1 MSELIRRLR
10 QFRFGTVVL
19 GQITLGVLW
28 PVVAIVSCAAV
39 EQPAPPHPLEALSI
53 TGDDGIT
60 HALKVEVMRT
70 PKELWT
76 GLRWRKT
83 MPDDQGM
90 LFDLGEVRQAYFTMS
105 DTLIPLDMLF
115 LGADGKIVN
124 IAAMTVPGNAGPYM
138 SDGPVRAVLE
148 LNAGTSLRLHLSP
161 GDIVRS
167 KPFAATSSGPA
178 AQQGR
183 SSQ

>member
-1 MSELIRRLR
+1 MHPFNR
-10 QFRFGTVVL
+10 QWQRFDWLSRIALVL
-19 GQITLGVLW
+19 LW
-28 PVVAIVSCAAV
+28 PLFAIASCAAIN
-39 EQPAPPHPLEALSI
+39 QPAPPHPFEALTI
-53 TGDDGIT
+53 TGDDGVA

-70 PKELWT
+70 QKELWT

-83 MPDDQGM
+83 MPQDHGM

-115 LGADGKIVN
+115 IAADGKIVN

-148 LNAGTSLRLHLSP
+148 LNAGAALHLHLGP
-161 GDIVRS
+161 GAIVRYKLFGNEA
-167 KPFAATSSGPA
+167 KP
-178 AQQGR
+178 AQ
-183 SSQ
+183 